1 LSSLNSAQV
10 QRISDD
16 ISNEAL
22 SIGKAVRSVP
32 AGSAIDIDLIRD
44 KVMGM
49 IHTSNVKPGMVLAGS
64 VRDVNGRL
72 LLSEGKTIKPDHLR
86 IFKMWGVSE
95 VPVQGPGDGSEEV
108 EANHFDPEIMRKAE
122 DHCQKLFLHAG
133 NEHPVLEEI
142 FQLSLRHHCLNP
154 PQEFR
159 SVVCRDEDLSPGAT
173 GVEPVDILSQLGH
186 CNLVLPEIPSIV
198 YELNEAIANPM
209 SSSEHIAEVV
219 NRSPSLTAVLLRIV
233 NSSFYGL
240 PSKVDKVSLAVTLI
254 GTREISSLA
263 LGISILSMFK
273 NIPRHIIDMYSFLRH
288 SLACGITAR
297 ILAAQMN
304 LHQTEQLFVS
314 GLLHDLGRL
323 LLYIYFP
330 KESVAVLNKAAASGQ
345 LLYVEEE
352 AFLGCDHCDI
362 GKFLTNQWKLPL
374 LLENNVAYH
383 HWPSRSPEPVFASV
397 IHLADILVHAVG
409 YGSTGEFYVPPLD
422 EQAWME
428 LKLSPSCF
436 DSVVK
441 QALHQIEALETL
453 LED

>member
-1 LSSLNSAQV
+1 
-10 QRISDD
+10 
-16 ISNEAL
+16 
-22 SIGKAVRSVP
+22 
-32 AGSAIDIDLIRD
+32 
-44 KVMGM
+44 
-49 IHTSNVKPGMVLAGS
+49 
-64 VRDVNGRL
+64 
-72 LLSEGKTIKPDHLR
+72 
-86 IFKMWGVSE
+86 
-95 VPVQGPGDGSEEV
+95 
-108 EANHFDPEIMRKAE
+108 
-122 DHCQKLFLHAG
+122 
-133 NEHPVLEEI
+133 
-142 FQLSLRHHCLNP
+142 
-154 PQEFR
+154 
-159 SVVCRDEDLSPGAT
+159 
-173 GVEPVDILSQLGH
+173 
-186 CNLVLPEIPSIV
+186 
-198 YELNEAIANPM
+198 
-209 SSSEHIAEVV
+209 
-219 NRSPSLTAVLLRIV
+219 
-233 NSSFYGL
+233 
-240 PSKVDKVSLAVTLI
+240 
-254 GTREISSLA
+254 
-263 LGISILSMFK
+263 MFK